1 MPNDKIAER
10 LTCQKTKF
18 NELKNDAC
26 VEFPER
32 LDYWKKEHTEFDDL
46 LVFESIETTKRV
58 IERSNCGKRAVIKRC
73 I

>member
-10 LTCQKTKF
+10 LICQKTKF

-46 LVFESIETTKRV
+46 LVFESIETTKSDQTAV
-58 IERSNCGKRAVIKRC
+58 KERSSSGVYR
-73 I
+73 